1 MITKNIILFVVA
13 NLQMAFSSVIDNVF
27 YFHNF
32 KGFLVCVLV
41 WRGGVWLSCNLGRW
55 IDLLPMSPVEGCP
68 NVFQIVV
75 SLVPGL
81 HQVCY
86 TNSASKACLTVMPV
100 MMTL

>member
-41 WRGGVWLSCNLGRW
+41 WRG
-55 IDLLPMSPVEGCP
+55 
-68 NVFQIVV
+68 
-75 SLVPGL
+75 
-81 HQVCY
+81 
-86 TNSASKACLTVMPV
+86 CLIE
-100 MMTL
+100 L